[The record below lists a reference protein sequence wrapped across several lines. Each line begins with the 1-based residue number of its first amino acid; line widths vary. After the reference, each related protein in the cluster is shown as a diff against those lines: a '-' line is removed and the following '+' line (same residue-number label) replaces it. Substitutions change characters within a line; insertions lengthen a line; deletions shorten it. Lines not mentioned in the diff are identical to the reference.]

1 MVGFLGLDSM
11 VKLLI
16 SLLFGGEED
25 WFCIFPL
32 FAELVGVYSD
42 QPEAGLC
49 RYQGGA
55 EPSSSHH
62 CPPREYSNGGRVD
75 EGQASEAVLL
85 LARPRARPGLRTGQ
99 DSAV

>member
-1 MVGFLGLDSM
+1 MVGFLDLDSM

-16 SLLFGGEED
+16 PLLFGGEED

-32 FAELVGVYSD
+32 FAELVGVH
-42 QPEAGLC
+42 PGPT
-49 RYQGGA
+49 RGGA
-55 EPSSSHH
+55 VQISGRGRAQL
-62 CPPREYSNGGRVD
+62 PPNCCREYSNGGRVAQ
-75 EGQASEAVLL
+75 GQASEAVLL